1 MGEFIYVAMK
11 GRLRLANPKNAV
23 KQVPDELRGA
33 SFIFQSNFPDE
44 VWDAFLSLH
53 IPELHDRSI
62 AAESDTITLSPQL
75 RWYLSLKSLGSV
87 IWPFELIFT
96 ILII

>member
-23 KQVPDELRGA
+23 KQVPDE
-33 SFIFQSNFPDE
+33 

-53 IPELHDRSI
+53 IPELHDRLI
-62 AAESDTITLSPQL
+62 AAESMA
-75 RWYLSLKSLGSV
+75 RGLSLISNDPEFRKLHGLKV
-87 IWPFELIFT
+87 IWDYDLSD
-96 ILII
+96 

>member
-62 AAESDTITLSPQL
+62 AAESMA
-75 RWYLSLKSLGSV
+75 RGLSLISNDPEFRKLHGFKV
-87 IWPFELIFT
+87 IWDYDLSD
-96 ILII
+96 